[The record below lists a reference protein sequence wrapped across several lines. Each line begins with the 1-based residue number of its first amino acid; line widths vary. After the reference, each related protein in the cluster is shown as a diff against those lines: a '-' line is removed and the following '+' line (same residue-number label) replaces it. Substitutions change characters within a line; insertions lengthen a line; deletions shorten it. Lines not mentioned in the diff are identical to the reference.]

1 MQMILYMPDPF
12 YCVQRHVGSLQLA
25 VQKLEAEV
33 SAGKRRD
40 EALHTAAKTLREH
53 KTALDLEA
61 VRFKVRGAGAL
72 ALA

>member
-1 MQMILYMPDPF
+1 MQIIWYIPDPL
-12 YCVQRHVGSLQLA
+12 YCVQRHVESLQLA

-33 SAGKRRD
+33 SAGTRRD

-53 KTALDLEA
+53 ETALNLEA
-61 VRFKVRGAGAL
+61 VRFKVRGVL